1 MGARRQP
8 RAPHINVRV
17 TGAER
22 AEIMARSARYG
33 IPLSTFMREAAL
45 HIDHQPVRVA
55 DAEELRAMRTDLKRL
70 GNLLNQSVRL
80 GHTYGLDDETV
91 RRLEASVSNVSDAA
105 ARISKLLAQN
115 TGGR

>member
-8 RAPHINVRV
+8 RVAHINVRV
-17 TGAER
+17 TETER
-22 AEIMARSARYG
+22 AEIMARSAHHG
-33 IPLSTFMREAAL
+33 MPPSTFMREAAL
-45 HIDHQPVRVA
+45 HIDHQPVHVA
-55 DAEELRAMRTDLKRL
+55 DAEELRAIRTELKRL

-91 RRLEASVSNVSDAA
+91 QRLEASVSNVSDAA

-115 TGGR
+115 TNGR